1 MLFNGI
7 HEDAVD
13 IGVCHIAVNLYGQLM
28 KGIGIL
34 WCQDFLCFLFP
45 VDQFR
50 NGKRFFR
57 CILRRIAHAVNF
69 EACISIL
76 KAHNI
81 TDIVLPFHAKL
92 IFRMIVQTEVIGSK
106 DDTRF
111 SLPAFHPKF
120 TLDRKDTAVFRAYRR
135 MRCADPLS
143 SLPCCIQRIHKA
155 CLEGT
160 FCFCF
165 SAVVIPHL
173 CFYLIFGT
181 GLQCFSFITNPC

>member
-1 MLFNGI
+1 M
-7 HEDAVD
+7 V
-13 IGVCHIAVNLYGQLM
+13 
-28 KGIGIL
+28 
-34 WCQDFLCFLFP
+34 FP
-45 VDQFR
+45 VFA
-50 NGKRFFR
+50 
-57 CILRRIAHAVNF
+57 RRIAHAVNF

-76 KAHNI
+76 KAHSI

-120 TLDRKDTAVFRAYRR
+120 TLDRKNTAVFRAYRR